1 MNNENPWTRAKQ
13 QLTQASE
20 KLGLDKLLLSI
31 LSEPDRIIEV
41 SLPIQIE
48 NGSIKVFRGFRVQHN
63 NILGPYKGGLRYH
76 PKVDMDEVK
85 ALAFWMTMK
94 NAIVD
99 VPFGGGKGGIALDP
113 KSLSE
118 KEIEKLTRQ
127 FVRKLSDVIGAYK
140 DVPAPDV
147 NTNSKI
153 MGWIVDEFRV
163 QSIRQAQDKSSK
175 FPPEADQPLAD
186 KVKYSEGELRAVVT
200 GKPLEMGGSEGRVVA
215 TGFGGAVT
223 LMSILKKLGKNPK
236 AVPAGRQGLSVAIMG
251 FGNVGRYIAYFLQK
265 KGFKIVALSDS
276 RGGIYIPEGIRDTE
290 EINRCKEKRGFLSGC
305 YCVGSV
311 CDFKNKEKLG
321 GQDIIKPE
329 DILELPV
336 DILVPAALENVITY
350 KNADRIKAKIILEM
364 ANGPTTLEADKILGK
379 KGIIIIPDIL
389 ANSGGVTTSY
399 FEWYQNLHN
408 EHWGKEKVLKKLKEK
423 MEIAAKEVYAASLEY
438 KTTLRQAAY
447 ILALK
452 RIEKSWRNQ
461 NLS

>member
-140 DVPAPDV
+140 DVPAPD
-147 NTNSKI
+147 
-153 MGWIVDEFRV
+153 
-163 QSIRQAQDKSSK
+163 
-175 FPPEADQPLAD
+175 
-186 KVKYSEGELRAVVT
+186 
-200 GKPLEMGGSEGRVVA
+200 
-215 TGFGGAVT
+215 
-223 LMSILKKLGKNPK
+223 
-236 AVPAGRQGLSVAIMG
+236 
-251 FGNVGRYIAYFLQK
+251 
-265 KGFKIVALSDS
+265 
-276 RGGIYIPEGIRDTE
+276 
-290 EINRCKEKRGFLSGC
+290 
-305 YCVGSV
+305 
-311 CDFKNKEKLG
+311 
-321 GQDIIKPE
+321 
-329 DILELPV
+329 
-336 DILVPAALENVITY
+336 
-350 KNADRIKAKIILEM
+350 
-364 ANGPTTLEADKILGK
+364 
-379 KGIIIIPDIL
+379 
-389 ANSGGVTTSY
+389 
-399 FEWYQNLHN
+399 
-408 EHWGKEKVLKKLKEK
+408 
-423 MEIAAKEVYAASLEY
+423 
-438 KTTLRQAAY
+438 
-447 ILALK
+447 
-452 RIEKSWRNQ
+452 
-461 NLS
+461 

>member
-1 MNNENPWTRAKQ
+1 M
-13 QLTQASE
+13 
-20 KLGLDKLLLSI
+20 
-31 LSEPDRIIEV
+31 
-41 SLPIQIE
+41 
-48 NGSIKVFRGFRVQHN
+48 
-63 NILGPYKGGLRYH
+63 
-76 PKVDMDEVK
+76 
-85 ALAFWMTMK
+85 
-94 NAIVD
+94 
-99 VPFGGGKGGIALDP
+99 
-113 KSLSE
+113 
-118 KEIEKLTRQ
+118 
-127 FVRKLSDVIGAYK
+127 
-140 DVPAPDV
+140 
-147 NTNSKI
+147 
-153 MGWIVDEFRV
+153 
-163 QSIRQAQDKSSK
+163 
-175 FPPEADQPLAD
+175 AD

-223 LMSILKKLGKNPK
+223 LMSILKKLGKSPE
-236 AVPAGRQGLSVAIMG
+236 GLSVAIMG